1 MDIFAFFTEVR
12 LHPSSA
18 CRAWT
23 EASGCFDAVAWDV
36 ARAELP
42 FVRERLESMRIAIS
56 EALAVSGIDPLGI
69 MRKLLIHEASASTS
83 RSWIR
88 ESGFVHLEAASGI
101 HLYCAWRAC
110 SAVLRNTDDSTPF
123 FRSLREVSRRIFP
136 PLLWF
141 LVWGLTGF
149 RPGLIR
155 PLLLVGTRYLLERK
169 GLRWAPWAP
178 IVLAIGFDALLGFLL
193 AYGQDRS
200 FLDWAPGELHYAL
213 SWWGGVAAAEWM
225 WKRHA
230 GSASVHLALCLGS
243 WLAILPLELRE
254 GRFSPFTPLVSFC
267 TVEALARGGYV
278 LFLISGLGTS
288 LAGEWARE
296 ALQWES
302 FLWNQGVGWTARL
315 ITTWG
320 GLRTW

>member
-1 MDIFAFFTEVR
+1 MDIFSFFTEVR

-23 EASGCFDAVAWDV
+23 EARGCLDAVAWD
-36 ARAELP
+36 AIRAELP
-42 FVRERLESMRIAIS
+42 LFRMQFETLRIAIS
-56 EALAVSGIDPLGI
+56 EALAVSGIDPLGV
-69 MRKLLIHEASASTS
+69 MRKLMIHEASASIT

-88 ESGFVHLEAASGI
+88 EAGFVHLEAASGI

-110 SAVLRNTDDSTPF
+110 SAVLRKSSENGPF
-123 FRSLREVSRRIFP
+123 VLGAREVFRRVIP

-155 PLLLVGTRYLLERK
+155 PLLLVSARFLVERN
-169 GLRWAPWAP
+169 GLRWAAGAP
-178 IVLAIGFDALLGFLL
+178 ILFAIGLDALLGFLF
-193 AYGQDRS
+193 AYGQTRS

-213 SWWGGVAAAEWM
+213 SWWGGVMAAEWM
-225 WKRHA
+225 RKKGA
-230 GSASVHLALCLGS
+230 GGFAVHLALSLGS
-243 WLAILPLELRE
+243 WLAILPLDLAE
-254 GRFSPFTPLVSFC
+254 GRFSPFTPLISFC
-267 TVEALARGGYV
+267 TVEVLARGGYV
-278 LFLISGLGTS
+278 LFLLSALGTGLGS
-288 LAGEWARE
+288 ELARR

-302 FLWNQGVGWTARL
+302 FLWNQGVSWVAAVVTRV
-315 ITTWG
+315 G